1 MIILIDNYDSF
12 TFNIFHYVSQLNRK
26 VEVYRNDKISIKE
39 IIDLN
44 PEGIIIS
51 PGPGV
56 PEEAGICV
64 DLIKKVYKTIPIL
77 GICLGHQAIGK
88 SFGGNIIIAP
98 NIMHGKI
105 SDINHNNHKIFF
117 ELNSTFK
124 AARYHSLI
132 IENSSIPKEL
142 NIIAKSSDNL
152 IMGISHNNYKTFGL
166 QFHPESIGTEIGKKI
181 FNNFLQIIDE

>member
-1 MIILIDNYDSF
+1 M
-12 TFNIFHYVSQLNRK
+12 
-26 VEVYRNDKISIKE
+26 
-39 IIDLN
+39 
-44 PEGIIIS
+44 
-51 PGPGV
+51 
-56 PEEAGICV
+56 A
-64 DLIKKVYKTIPIL
+64 
-77 GICLGHQAIGK
+77 
-88 SFGGNIIIAP
+88 
-98 NIMHGKI
+98 
-105 SDINHNNHKIFF
+105 NNHKIFF